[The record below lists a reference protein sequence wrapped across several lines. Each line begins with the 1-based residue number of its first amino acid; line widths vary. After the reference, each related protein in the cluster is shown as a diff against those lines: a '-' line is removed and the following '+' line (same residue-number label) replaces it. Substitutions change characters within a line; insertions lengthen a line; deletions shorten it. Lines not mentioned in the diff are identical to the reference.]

1 MHSTIGTYY
10 PSIVASTLSAL
21 AGQYGHWICQQ
32 GQIELYCCDEE
43 FEAQQFASKRVTTGQ
58 NSPAEW
64 RAFEFNLCLAYGE
77 GVFKLFLQWSE
88 LRTETLVSWG
98 FNQPLASDLVV
109 VGG

>member
-1 MHSTIGTYY
+1 M
-10 PSIVASTLSAL
+10 
-21 AGQYGHWICQQ
+21 
-32 GQIELYCCDEE
+32 
-43 FEAQQFASKRVTTGQ
+43 TTEQ

-64 RAFEFNLCLAYGE
+64 RAFEFNLCLACGE